1 MWLNFTSIVS
11 TTVPLCQTATARSR
25 GLFHW
30 LRLHN
35 TAPLLLPFLVPI
47 PPHLVASLLSIFCLI
62 FQFKVFFCFCSL
74 GSFDVFI
81 CRPVEEASTGTSI
94 RENLTEEGKD
104 KARSIDG
111 KYKCDRCTKSF
122 AYPKD
127 LKKHALVHSDQNPFR
142 CKICSRGVR

>member
-1 MWLNFTSIVS
+1 MTKFYKNCFHHSTHMSNSNSPEPGPFSLAPAPQHCSAFT
-11 TTVPLCQTATARSR
+11 
-25 GLFHW
+25 
-30 LRLHN
+30 
-35 TAPLLLPFLVPI
+35 PFLVPI

-94 RENLTEEGKD
+94 RENLTEEGKE
-104 KARSIDG
+104 KARSIYG
-111 KYKCDRCTKSF
+111 KYKCDRCNKSF